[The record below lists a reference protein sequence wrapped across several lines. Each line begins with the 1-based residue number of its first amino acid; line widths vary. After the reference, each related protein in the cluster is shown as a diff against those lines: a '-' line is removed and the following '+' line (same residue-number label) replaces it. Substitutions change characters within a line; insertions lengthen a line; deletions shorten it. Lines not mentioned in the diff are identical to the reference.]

1 MCLSC
6 SLSSDGICSS
16 TSAGAEKPD
25 VSCDTSLLSRAVP
38 EEGITSSGTI
48 STNVSRLS
56 DIGTFTEATRIQLL
70 AVVDEALK
78 TPALPV
84 MYQPWHGAD
93 LGSLARLML
102 PQPVPG
108 YNLAKRAAILLP
120 TQRYR

>member
-1 MCLSC
+1 MGHPGWPGLS
-6 SLSSDGICSS
+6 
-16 TSAGAEKPD
+16 
-25 VSCDTSLLSRAVP
+25 
-38 EEGITSSGTI
+38 
-48 STNVSRLS
+48 
-56 DIGTFTEATRIQLL
+56 ATTDQLL

-84 MYQPWHGAD
+84 MYQPWLGAD

-102 PQPVPG
+102 LQPVPG